1 VDLSNA
7 FSAGQA
13 YVALSRVTDMKGLW
27 MRHSLEAANVIV
39 SAEVVAFHQRQLARQ
54 QQPLRG
60 GAVSAMAAAPPKL
73 TAEQLAKIQANKE
86 AAIARRCAAA
96 PPKLTAEQLAKIKAN
111 KEAAIARRCALR
123 VARQQNHQVPAGPNC
138 DT

>member
-73 TAEQLAKIQANKE
+73 TA
-86 AAIARRCAAA
+86 
-96 PPKLTAEQLAKIKAN
+96 KLTAEQLAKIKAN